1 MKRGLLED
9 EAAKKKHNRTE
20 SQVRHQGDRAK
31 TPVLDLRIKG
41 LVEQE
46 WGPQQPTTKKLARMH
61 EEAQKMLLD

>member
-1 MKRGLLED
+1 MKGAFWKMELQ
-9 EAAKKKHNRTE
+9 KKHNRTE